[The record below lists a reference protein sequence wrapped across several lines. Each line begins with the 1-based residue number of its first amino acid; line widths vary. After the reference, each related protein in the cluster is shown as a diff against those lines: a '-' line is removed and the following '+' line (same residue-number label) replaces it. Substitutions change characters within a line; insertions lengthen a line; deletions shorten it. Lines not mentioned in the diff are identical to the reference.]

1 MAETT
6 SIEELSKLSE
16 NKASTDIVSK
26 NVVVVKSD
34 CNEVQPDSDPEEAEE
49 EKEIG
54 AEIGT
59 VDILEADRPKAE
71 DLDFQHCKIVK

>member
-34 CNEVQPDSDPEEAEE
+34 CDEAQPDSDPEEAEE

-59 VDILEADRPKAE
+59 VEILEADRPKAE